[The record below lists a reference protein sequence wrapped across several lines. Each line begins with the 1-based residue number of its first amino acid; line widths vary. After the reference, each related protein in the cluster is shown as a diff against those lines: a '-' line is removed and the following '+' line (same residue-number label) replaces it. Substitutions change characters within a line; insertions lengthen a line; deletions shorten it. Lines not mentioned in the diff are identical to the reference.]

1 MNNNIKGLIFIM
13 IGMLFIITQDI
24 LIKYTIF
31 DASLLQILV
40 FRAIIGSLLLTTYL
54 FFTKQPILINST
66 YPFVA
71 IFRGL
76 SFFFGFTLF
85 FISLSEISLA
95 EATSLFFVSPFFIT
109 IFSYFILKI
118 KVGINR
124 IFSICVGFLGTLL
137 IIKPEF
143 NTLNIYM
150 LFPIVAASTYSL
162 SMVLAKKTSDSDNL
176 FQQTF
181 HIYFGAFFGG
191 FLTSIIIHFS
201 DVNLSIFS
209 ILNNPWIINDYR
221 LVAIMILISIMGSA
235 GIFFLISA
243 YRFGTPVVLAPF
255 EYIYL
260 VFAITLGYFI
270 FDEFPDFYSIIGL
283 FLIVISG
290 IYIVFRENKRDEL
303 IVSETTL
310 RS

>member
-1 MNNNIKGLIFIM
+1 
-13 IGMLFIITQDI
+13 
-24 LIKYTIF
+24 
-31 DASLLQILV
+31 
-40 FRAIIGSLLLTTYL
+40 
-54 FFTKQPILINST
+54 
-66 YPFVA
+66 
-71 IFRGL
+71 
-76 SFFFGFTLF
+76 
-85 FISLSEISLA
+85 
-95 EATSLFFVSPFFIT
+95 
-109 IFSYFILKI
+109 
-118 KVGINR
+118 
-124 IFSICVGFLGTLL
+124 
-137 IIKPEF
+137 
-143 NTLNIYM
+143 M

-181 HIYFGAFFGG
+181 HIYFGAFVGG

-209 ILNNPWIINDYR
+209 ILNNPWIINDYK
-221 LVAIMILISIMGSA
+221 LIAIMILISIMGSA

-303 IVSETTL
+303 VVSDTTL